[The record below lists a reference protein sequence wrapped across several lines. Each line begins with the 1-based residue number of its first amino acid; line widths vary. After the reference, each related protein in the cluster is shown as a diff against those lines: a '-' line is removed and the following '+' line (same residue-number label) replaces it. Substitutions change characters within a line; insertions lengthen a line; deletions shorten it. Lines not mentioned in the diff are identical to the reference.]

1 MRDIDTWNLQA
12 KLRVAQNMFPP
23 RILRDLENIPPF
35 NELWL
40 ENLYIW
46 GDVGTGKTL
55 EAASILLEA
64 AKHRYLKAESGKL
77 LFTSVP
83 ELILEIQ
90 DTFHRVEYTQLD
102 VLNKYSE
109 ARFLVL
115 DDLGSEKP
123 TEFVMTTLYLIINR
137 RYEAL
142 HPTVITSNFDLDTM
156 ADRLGDDRITSRIER
171 EYKIKHKTG
180 KWKK

>member
-1 MRDIDTWNLQA
+1 MRDIVTWNSHAQH
-12 KLRVAQNMFPP
+12 RVASNIFHP
-23 RILRDLENIPPF
+23 RILRDLENVHPPD
-35 NELWL
+35 EIQL

-55 EAASILLEA
+55 EAAFILLEA
-64 AKHRYLKAESGKL
+64 AKHRYLQATSGAL

-109 ARFLVL
+109 ALFLVL

-142 HPTVITSNFDLDTM
+142 RPTVITSNFDLGTM